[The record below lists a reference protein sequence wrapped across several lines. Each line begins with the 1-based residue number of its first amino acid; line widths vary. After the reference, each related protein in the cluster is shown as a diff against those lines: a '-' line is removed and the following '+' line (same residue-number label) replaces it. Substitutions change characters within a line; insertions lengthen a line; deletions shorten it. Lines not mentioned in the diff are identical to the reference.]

1 MNSIKT
7 LFRKVLFIYLAIT
20 GFVLLNAG
28 MISYAQ
34 TGDDLADTNQN
45 TQNVNRTYEFV
56 SSDVY
61 NVTADTG
68 VTAPDTMSVIGQY
81 DSSTSQIS
89 TIDYKNS
96 FSGFVVNEGVTLNL
110 SNLKIQNAVSNINA
124 SIVLNNGVLNISNV
138 VFTSNHL
145 ENSDIN
151 FSGGAIHNKKIATL

>member
-7 LFRKVLFIYLAIT
+7 LFRRVLFIYLAIT

-61 NVTADTG
+61 NVTADILILQANTYCS
-68 VTAPDTMSVIGQY
+68 A
-81 DSSTSQIS
+81 
-89 TIDYKNS
+89 
-96 FSGFVVNEGVTLNL
+96 FALVNIFIIKVATRANM
-110 SNLKIQNAVSNINA
+110 
-124 SIVLNNGVLNISNV
+124 NNFFFI
-138 VFTSNHL
+138 F
-145 ENSDIN
+145 
-151 FSGGAIHNKKIATL
+151 

>member
-7 LFRKVLFIYLAIT
+7 LFRRVLFIYLAIT

-68 VTAPDTMSVIGQY
+68 VTAPDTMSVI
-81 DSSTSQIS
+81 DNMT
-89 TIDYKNS
+89 
-96 FSGFVVNEGVTLNL
+96 VLP
-110 SNLKIQNAVSNINA
+110 LKYQQLIIK
-124 SIVLNNGVLNISNV
+124 IVFQVL
-138 VFTSNHL
+138 L
-145 ENSDIN
+145 
-151 FSGGAIHNKKIATL
+151 